1 MCSGMVGSA
10 FGHLGDPQAPL
21 PSFGLWYGQ
30 REGFVPLHPGYSCG
44 HGGTLVEAQLDQQQ
58 D

>member
-1 MCSGMVGSA
+1 MVGSA